1 MKKRIWVIIIFV
13 TIGLIA
19 VTGTLLKKHTG
30 IRCDFDGTRIQ
41 PIYEVKITFED
52 NTIEQFCS
60 VVCAL
65 LHLKNETKK
74 FKYITVVDEVSGNKI
89 DPSLAFFVE
98 SDVLTIP
105 HVKNNIHVFAKKE
118 DAQRHATQFNGK
130 LISDPFRKFCYL
142 EK

>member
-1 MKKRIWVIIIFV
+1 MKKRIWVITIFV
-13 TIGLIA
+13 IIGLIA
-19 VTGTLLKKHTG
+19 ATGAILKKHTG

-41 PIYEVKITFED
+41 PIYEVKFIFED
-52 NTIEQFCS
+52 NTTEQFCS

-74 FKYITVVDEVSGNKI
+74 LKYITVVDEVSGKKI
-89 DPSLAFFVE
+89 DASLAFFVE

-105 HVKNNIHVFAKKE
+105 HVKNNIHVFAQKE

-130 LISDPFRKFCYL
+130 FIPNPFRY
-142 EK
+142 